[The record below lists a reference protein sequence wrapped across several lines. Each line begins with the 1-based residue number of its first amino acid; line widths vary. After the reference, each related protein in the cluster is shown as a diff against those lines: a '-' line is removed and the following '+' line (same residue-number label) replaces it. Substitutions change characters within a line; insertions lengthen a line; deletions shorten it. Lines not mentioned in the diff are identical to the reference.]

1 MSCRDT
7 WKYYSGVSEVWERLH
22 SNGGRGTEGRTGCV
36 GRPAVAA
43 SAGESAGAGADSPR
57 WQALGYLMY
66 DTDFVHKDQTVIR
79 SCGESRE
86 RRGQQPERLS
96 PSVTGS

>member
-1 MSCRDT
+1 MQRHVEVLRR
-7 WKYYSGVSEVWERLH
+7 GV
-22 SNGGRGTEGRTGCV
+22 RGLGKAAQQRGAGYRGEDWLRGAPCCGCLS
-36 GRPAVAA
+36 RR
-43 SAGESAGAGADSPR
+43 ECWAGADSPR